1 MGSERTL
8 FHTGAF
14 FSLSLLVLVF
24 LGGVYTIGAQ
34 EESSGQ
40 LSESDRL
47 KNSDA
52 QVETNAQGEATG
64 QGETTGQGEADGQLP
79 SLEQWNRERV
89 RIQKNGMYVLGSWAL
104 GNFAV
109 GGYYM
114 TKTRD
119 RNFYFHQMNVF
130 WNVVNLGIAGIGY
143 AGALQSPL
151 GLGLEHTIEEYR
163 SFGRILGINA
173 ALDVGYVM
181 TGLFLK
187 SRGKKSDTHSERL
200 IGYGNSLVLQGS
212 FLFVFDVSLAYI
224 NRYALAKMAEAY
236 SLEISAVPWGLR
248 VRFGW

>member
-1 MGSERTL
+1 MRPEGTL
-8 FHTGAF
+8 SSTRVF
-14 FSLSLLVLVF
+14 FSLTLLLLVF
-24 LGGVYTIGAQ
+24 LGGVYTTGAQ
-34 EESSGQ
+34 EEPSGQ
-40 LSESDRL
+40 PPESDQL

-52 QVETNAQGEATG
+52 QS
-64 QGETTGQGEADGQLP
+64 EADDQVP
-79 SLEQWNRERV
+79 SLEEWNRERV
-89 RIQKNGMYVLGSWAL
+89 NIQKNGMYVLGSWAL

-109 GGYYM
+109 SGYYL

-151 GLGLEHTIEEYR
+151 GLGLEQTIEEYR

-187 SRGKKSDTHSERL
+187 SRGKKTDSHSERL

-212 FLFVFDVSLAYI
+212 FLFVFDVTLAYI

-236 SLEISAVPWGLR
+236 SLEISAVPWGLS

>member
-1 MGSERTL
+1 MGPEGTL
-8 FHTGAF
+8 THTRAF
-14 FSLSLLVLVF
+14 FSLSLLLLVF
-24 LGGVYTIGAQ
+24 LGGVYTTSAQ
-34 EESSGQ
+34 EEPGGQVKSS
-40 LSESDRL
+40 
-47 KNSDA
+47 
-52 QVETNAQGEATG
+52 NAQSKA
-64 QGETTGQGEADGQLP
+64 ADQIP
-79 SLEQWNRERV
+79 SLEEWNRQRV
-89 RIQKNGMYVLGSWAL
+89 NIQKNGMYVLGSWAL

-109 GGYYM
+109 SGYCM
-114 TKTRD
+114 TKSRD

-151 GLGLEHTIEEYR
+151 GLGLERTVEEYR

-187 SRGKKSDTHSERL
+187 SRGKKSDSHSERL

-212 FLFVFDVSLAYI
+212 FLFVFDVTLAYI
-224 NRYALAKMAEAY
+224 NRYALAKMGEAY

>member
-1 MGSERTL
+1 MGPGGTL
-8 FHTGAF
+8 THTRAF
-14 FSLSLLVLVF
+14 FSLTLLLLVF
-24 LGGVYTIGAQ
+24 LGGVYTTGAQ

-40 LSESDRL
+40 LSESGPL
-47 KNSDA
+47 KNSNT
-52 QVETNAQGEATG
+52 QS
-64 QGETTGQGEADGQLP
+64 P
-79 SLEQWNRERV
+79 SLEEWNRERV
-89 RIQKNGMYVLGSWAL
+89 NIQKNGMYVLGSWAL

-109 GGYYM
+109 SGYYM
-114 TKTRD
+114 AKTRD

-151 GLGLEHTIEEYR
+151 GLGLERTVEEYR
-163 SFGRILGINA
+163 SFGRNLGINA
-173 ALDVGYVM
+173 ALDVGYIM

-187 SRGKKSDTHSERL
+187 SRGKKSDSHSERL

-212 FLFVFDVSLAYI
+212 FLFVFDVTLAYI

-236 SLEISAVPWGLR
+236 SLEISAVPWGLS

>member
-1 MGSERTL
+1 MGLEGKRP
-8 FHTGAF
+8 HTRAL
-14 FSLSLLVLVF
+14 FSLTLLLLAF
-24 LGGVYTIGAQ
+24 LGGVYTTSAQ
-34 EESSGQ
+34 EEPGGQ
-40 LSESDRL
+40 LTERDQL

-52 QVETNAQGEATG
+52 QGEAN
-64 QGETTGQGEADGQLP
+64 DQLP
-79 SLEQWNRERV
+79 SLAEWNRERV
-89 RIQKNGMYVLGSWAL
+89 NIQKNGMYVLGSWAV
-104 GNFAV
+104 GNLAV
-109 GGYYM
+109 SGYYM

-151 GLGLEHTIEEYR
+151 GLGLEQTIEEYR

-187 SRGKKSDTHSERL
+187 NRGKKSDSHSERL
-200 IGYGNSLVLQGS
+200 IGYGDSLVLQGS
-212 FLFVFDVSLAYI
+212 FLFVFDVTLAYI

-236 SLEISAVPWGLR
+236 SLEISAVPWGLS

>member
-1 MGSERTL
+1 MGPERTL
-8 FHTGAF
+8 THTRAF
-14 FSLSLLVLVF
+14 FSLTLLLLVF
-24 LGGVYTIGAQ
+24 LGGVYTTSAQ
-34 EESSGQ
+34 EDLGGQ
-40 LSESDRL
+40 LSESDQL

-52 QVETNAQGEATG
+52 QGEEG
-64 QGETTGQGEADGQLP
+64 DQLP
-79 SLEQWNRERV
+79 SLEEWNRERV
-89 RIQKNGMYVLGSWAL
+89 NIQKNGMYVLGSWAL
-104 GNFAV
+104 GNFAIS
-109 GGYYM
+109 GYYM

-130 WNVVNLGIAGIGY
+130 WNVVNIGIAGIGY

-151 GLGLEHTIEEYR
+151 GLGLEQTVEEYR

-187 SRGKKSDTHSERL
+187 SRGKKSDSHSERL

-212 FLFVFDVSLAYI
+212 FLFVFDVTLAYI
-224 NRYALAKMAEAY
+224 NHYALTQMAEAY